1 MSSRTITV
9 EGALREYLLAHGNLT
24 DEVQR
29 DLIAE
34 TAEKTHGAALMQ
46 ISAEQGALMQLLTQI
61 SGAKRAVE
69 VGTFTGYSALCVA
82 RGLPDDGTLL
92 CCDVSDEWTS
102 IGRAYWERAGIAHK
116 ITLTLGPAV
125 ETLQALPETE
135 RFDLAFIDADKTN
148 YATYYEEILKRM
160 DAGGIIL
167 IDNVLWLGR
176 VIDDTADD
184 DDTEAIRALNDFVAQ
199 DDRVEVVMLPIGD
212 GLTLARKK

>member
-1 MSSRTITV
+1 MSSMTITV

-24 DEVQR
+24 DDLQR
-29 DLIAE
+29 ELIAE
-34 TAEKTHGAALMQ
+34 TLEKTHGAALMQ
-46 ISAEQGALMQLLTQI
+46 ICPEQGALMQLLAGI

-82 RGLPDDGTLL
+82 RGLPEDGTLL
-92 CCDVSDEWTS
+92 CCDVNEEWTS
-102 IGRAYWERAGIAHK
+102 IGRAYWERAGVAHK

-125 ETLQALPETE
+125 DTLQALPENA

-148 YATYYEEILKRM
+148 YAIYYEEILKRM

-176 VIDDTADD
+176 VIDETADD
-184 DDTEAIRALNDFVAQ
+184 EDTVAIRKLNDFIVQ
-199 DDRVEVVMLPIGD
+199 DARVDVVMLPIGD
-212 GLTLARKK
+212 GLTLVTKK